1 MHVIYLFIAVA
12 KKLSSSCSDGEIYCW
27 YNGQQQCL
35 PNSLKCDGTRHCYN
49 GEDEGDDVCSK
60 LIASLYTLLQIRG
73 GNSDN
78 LRITVLISLSGLE
91 KLTNVNQ
98 SAI

>member
-1 MHVIYLFIAVA
+1 MHVIYIFIAVA

-49 GEDEGDDVCSK
+49 GEDEEDDVCSK
-60 LIASLYTLLQIRG
+60 LIASLYTLLQIRR
-73 GNSDN
+73 GNRDYSG
-78 LRITVLISLSGLE
+78 IIFLISL
-91 KLTNVNQ
+91 
-98 SAI
+98 